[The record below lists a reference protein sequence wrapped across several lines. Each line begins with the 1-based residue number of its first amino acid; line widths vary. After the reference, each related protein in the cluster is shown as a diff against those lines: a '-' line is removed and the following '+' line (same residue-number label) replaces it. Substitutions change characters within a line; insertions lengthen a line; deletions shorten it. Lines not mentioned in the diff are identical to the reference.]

1 MKKSQDRVSSF
12 SDQKV
17 LIHIFAALGKKLRA
31 VKTPRE
37 TVDAILSL
45 ADELFGWDSCFITS
59 YSEQEDITREI
70 IIMDNI
76 DGQRK
81 EIPPSYLVSP
91 PGVMFRRVM
100 SDGPQLILR
109 KPDLSLDE
117 DLIPFGNTPRRS
129 ASLMFV
135 PMRRGEECIG
145 MLSIQSYREN
155 AYTGE
160 DFLLL
165 QVLAD
170 YCGETLKRTVAE
182 TRLQDMNGDYRLL
195 QKVVISDHLEHPEAF
210 SGIIARN
217 PTMKSIFQYVEAI
230 AQTAKPVLITGETGV
245 GKELIARI
253 IHDLSRRKGRF
264 VSINIAGLDD
274 DVFSD
279 TLFGHYKGAFTG
291 ADRSRAGLIESA
303 SGGTL
308 FLDEIGDL
316 SLVSQIKLLRL
327 LQEGE
332 YFPLGA
338 DKPKRSDARI
348 LVATNQDPGKLLISG
363 RFRRDF
369 FYRIKTH
376 HVHIPPLRNRLD
388 DLALLVSHFLE
399 KASGSLG
406 RPKPNLPGQIMT
418 FFRNYSFPGNIR
430 ELESIIFDMVSHH
443 RAGRISMKG
452 LKQYLHP
459 RETAEESD
467 DEIAEAPEELE
478 ILFPANL
485 PTIRQTTGAL
495 IEEALKRAEGNQAL
509 AAAFLGISPPAL
521 CRRLKRRRKKNK
533 GMKSD

>member
-1 MKKSQDRVSSF
+1 MKKSQDSGRLL
-12 SDQKV
+12 SDRKG
-17 LIHIFAALGKKLRA
+17 LIHIFAELGKKLRA
-31 VKTPRE
+31 VKTPAE
-37 TVDAILSL
+37 TADVILSL

-70 IIMDNI
+70 VIMDNI

-81 EIPPSYLVSP
+81 EIPPSYPVSP

-109 KPDLSLDE
+109 KPDLTPD
-117 DLIPFGNTPRRS
+117 DILIPFGNTPRRS

-135 PMRRGEECIG
+135 PLRRGKECIG
-145 MLSIQSYREN
+145 MLSIQSYGEN

-170 YCGETLKRTVAE
+170 YCGETLKRTMAE
-182 TRLQDMNGDYRLL
+182 TKLQDLNGDYRLL

-210 SGIIARN
+210 SNIITRN
-217 PTMKSIFQYVEAI
+217 PTMQSIFQYVEAI

-245 GKELIARI
+245 GKELIAGI
-253 IHDLSRRKGRF
+253 IHELSRRRGRF
-264 VSINIAGLDD
+264 ISINMAGLDD
-274 DVFSD
+274 EVFSD

-291 ADRSRAGLIESA
+291 ADRLRQGLIESA

-316 SLVSQIKLLRL
+316 SIMSQIKLLRL

-332 YFPLGA
+332 YFPLGG
-338 DKPKRSDARI
+338 DKPKRSDVRI
-348 LVATNQDPGKLLISG
+348 LVATNQDLQSLLDSG

-376 HVHIPPLRNRLD
+376 HVHIPPLRNRPD
-388 DLALLVSHFLE
+388 DIVLLVNHFLE
-399 KASGSLG
+399 KAAGSMG
-406 RPKPNLPGQIMT
+406 KSKPNLQKNIMT

-430 ELESIIFDMVSHH
+430 ELESIIFDLVSHGGS
-443 RAGRISMKG
+443 GRLSMKG

-459 RETAEESD
+459 RETAEESV
-467 DEIAEAPEELE
+467 DEITESQEESE

-485 PTIRQTTGAL
+485 PTIRQATGVL

-521 CRRLKRRRKKNK
+521 CRRLKRKRR
-533 GMKSD
+533 